1 MLQNIQKFLTPREA
15 DIVQTL
21 LNFMNAHKLFQNYT
35 DFIRE
40 KSDGNP
46 DAPDLSAASSQSQPG
61 PLQILFQMING
72 LGSLGR
78 GLNASSNNASQGN
91 LLQDFL
97 LSQLNPEQKMTFEQ
111 LRNIM
116 YNE

>member
-1 MLQNIQKFLTPREA
+1 
-15 DIVQTL
+15 
-21 LNFMNAHKLFQNYT
+21 
-35 DFIRE
+35 
-40 KSDGNP
+40 
-46 DAPDLSAASSQSQPG
+46 
-61 PLQILFQMING
+61 MING

>member
-1 MLQNIQKFLTPREA
+1 MNIQKFLTPREA

-21 LNFMNAHKLFQNYT
+21 LNFMNARKLFQNYSE
-35 DFIRE
+35 FIRE
-40 KSDGNP
+40 KTGENP
-46 DAPDLSAASSQSQPG
+46 EAPELSSASLSGQQG
-61 PLQILFQMING
+61 PLQILFQLING

-78 GLNASSNNASQGN
+78 GLNTPSDSGKQSN

-111 LRNIM
+111 LKNIM